1 MAKKE
6 VKNNKDKT
14 SFTKSFKAELKKVI
28 WPTPKQLFNNTVAV
42 LAIVLIT
49 AIIVFVLDITFES
62 MNKYGIN
69 KVKEMVSNSAT
80 ANETSNETTEENN
93 VEQTENS
100 EANVEEN
107 STDTNNKIEDIP
119 IKASEYTVKTAS
131 SEAFCEGLY
140 RGACCRNSDLHDRD
154 ESDSTADGEKIRGEQ
169 EHCA

>member
-28 WPTPKQLFNNTVAV
+28 WPTPKQLFAV

-69 KVKEMVSNSAT
+69 KVKEMVSNSTT

-93 VEQTENS
+93 VEESENS

-107 STDTNNKIEDIP
+107 STDTNNE
-119 IKASEYTVKTAS
+119 
-131 SEAFCEGLY
+131 
-140 RGACCRNSDLHDRD
+140 
-154 ESDSTADGEKIRGEQ
+154 
-169 EHCA
+169 

>member
-1 MAKKE
+1 MAKKDE
-6 VKNNKDKT
+6 KNIKDKT

-42 LAIVLIT
+42 LSIVLIT
-49 AIIVFVLDITFES
+49 AIIVFVLDVAFES
-62 MNKYGIN
+62 MNKYWIN

-107 STDTNNKIEDIP
+107 STDTNNKIE
-119 IKASEYTVKTAS
+119 E
-131 SEAFCEGLY
+131 
-140 RGACCRNSDLHDRD
+140 
-154 ESDSTADGEKIRGEQ
+154 
-169 EHCA
+169 